1 MHVAND
7 ACPSTNGC
15 APEVVVYGIVVD
27 ENQLDKRIGCVT
39 FRNRESRKPLN
50 FCHHSQLNGRPLVIV
65 LKAIAEHVVS
75 DEVLAEDIN
84 EVAARREIFITTDSG
99 IRLDVEK
106 TILTKAIRDGNQ
118 PVTQVE
124 ANRQPGRRLT
134 IDQNSPGNLA

>member
-1 MHVAND
+1 M
-7 ACPSTNGC
+7 
-15 APEVVVYGIVVD
+15 
-27 ENQLDKRIGCVT
+27 
-39 FRNRESRKPLN
+39 
-50 FCHHSQLNGRPLVIV
+50 
-65 LKAIAEHVVS
+65 AEHVVS

-99 IRLDVEK
+99 IRLDVEE